1 MHIVTTFIF
10 VVSWTILWFLSTNPD
25 LMESMSLTDYL
36 PPSIGSQCMQVI
48 GGTLFLATFDFLISS
63 IIFDAAGHVDCST
76 HAKLLESMITLRE
89 ENDTLKLLLK
99 VGSDTVFT
107 NMWTSM
113 EIASNWKQSIVVLI
127 LKRKVISNAVVITEV
142 YHTI

>member
-10 VVSWTILWFLSTNPD
+10 VVSWTILWFLSTNPE

-99 VGSDTVFT
+99 VGSDGNQNEKSTT
-107 NMWTSM
+107 AGTTRR
-113 EIASNWKQSIVVLI
+113 KQ
-127 LKRKVISNAVVITEV
+127 LKST
-142 YHTI
+142 